1 MRHGL
6 SRFKRGCRCRVCSDA
21 MLAQMRKGRLIDKE
35 AESWTKG
42 EIEHVR
48 DESAS

>member
-1 MRHGL
+1 
-6 SRFKRGCRCRVCSDA
+6 

-35 AESWTKG
+35 AERLTKG
-42 EIEHVR
+42 EIPHVR